1 MPVKNA
7 TKSEF
12 IRTLSAD
19 GALWI
24 YVWCGDTDRY
34 DIDYVADALDE
45 KIEEARRDNLILD
58 TRSYTHTSGYRVVS
72 NTGSI
77 LDLSK
82 HERVHEF
89 DNGYIVE
96 NNYSRWAYVRAA

>member
-1 MPVKNA
+1 MNP
-7 TKSEF
+7 
-12 IRTLSAD
+12 
-19 GALWI
+19 W
-24 YVWCGDTDRY
+24 
-34 DIDYVADALDE
+34 VAH
-45 KIEEARRDNLILD
+45 
-58 TRSYTHTSGYRVVS
+58 THTSGYRVVS

-96 NNYSRWAYVRAA
+96 NDYSRWAYVRAA